1 MQLTLYAATLKPKSN
16 TNLRRRF
23 SKQNL
28 AENETNSTVTS
39 SILNSCLNG
48 STSKSRSSEASNL
61 QTEDCGKAT
70 LPNEIEILKKEI

>member
-28 AENETNSTVTS
+28 ENETNSTVTS
-39 SILNSCLNG
+39 SILNSRLNG